1 MCSQAKHD
9 MGGGE
14 FRSSLLQ
21 QMVWRSSGGGT
32 DSKNM
37 MSSLMPCAEE
47 EEEEEQEEVSNKMP
61 PLSSPSSMLLPQH
74 LLQISSGG
82 LPLPLPPD
90 VLNDSSA
97 TSDLH
102 DGRESNMP
110 ESWSQLL
117 L

>member
-1 MCSQAKHD
+1 

-37 MSSLMPCAEE
+37 MSSLMPCAE

>member
-1 MCSQAKHD
+1 
-9 MGGGE
+9 MGRE

-21 QMVWRSSGGGT
+21 QMVWSSGGGT

-47 EEEEEQEEVSNKMP
+47 EEEQEEGSNKMP
-61 PLSSPSSMLLPQH
+61 PLPSPFSM
-74 LLQISSGG
+74 LLQISSGRPLP
-82 LPLPLPPD
+82 LPLPLPPE

>member
-1 MCSQAKHD
+1 M
-9 MGGGE
+9 GGE

-21 QMVWRSSGGGT
+21 QMVWSSGGGT

-47 EEEEEQEEVSNKMP
+47 EEEEQEEGSNKMP

-74 LLQISSGG
+74 LLQISSG
-82 LPLPLPPD
+82 LPLPLPPE
-90 VLNDSSA
+90 VPNDSSA

-117 L
+117 M